1 MPSYSVVPYSAVRK
15 NILLIGR
22 LPLVGQ
28 NPRAAAAPPGRI
40 PVRILRAALMK
51 IYLVGFMGAGK
62 TTVGR
67 ELAARLDVPFFDL
80 DGLVEAAEKSSIK
93 EIFAQRGEPYF
104 RKRERDVLRST
115 KHLDSAVVAT
125 GGGTF
130 TFDENI
136 QFIQGEGL
144 SVYLS
149 APYSLLR
156 ARIGDK
162 AAERPLFRD
171 DTAAHEL
178 LAARVRY
185 YRTADVTI
193 EIREDE
199 TPGEIV
205 ERLILEL
212 PKGFLESAKRTAWR
226 RA

>member
-1 MPSYSVVPYSAVRK
+1 
-15 NILLIGR
+15 
-22 LPLVGQ
+22 
-28 NPRAAAAPPGRI
+28 
-40 PVRILRAALMK
+40 MK

-80 DGLVEAAEKSSIK
+80 DELVEAAEKTAIK

-104 RKRERDVLRST
+104 RKRERDILRST
-115 KHLDSAVVAT
+115 RHLEHGVIAT

-136 QFIQGEGL
+136 QFIQSEGL

-156 ARIGDK
+156 SRVGDK

-171 DTAAHEL
+171 DVTAHEL
-178 LAARVRY
+178 YANRVRY
-185 YRTADVTI
+185 YKTADITL
-193 EIREDE
+193 EIREAD
-199 TPGEIV
+199 TPAEIV
-205 ERLILEL
+205 ERLLLEL
-212 PKGFLESAKRTAWR
+212 PKSFLETARSSTWR
-226 RA
+226 LT

>member
-1 MPSYSVVPYSAVRK
+1 
-15 NILLIGR
+15 
-22 LPLVGQ
+22 
-28 NPRAAAAPPGRI
+28 
-40 PVRILRAALMK
+40 MK

-67 ELAARLDVPFFDL
+67 ELSSRVDAPFFDL
-80 DGLVEAAEKSSIK
+80 DELIEAAEKQSIK
-93 EIFAQRGEPYF
+93 DLFAQHGEAYF
-104 RKRERDVLRST
+104 RKRERDLLRT
-115 KHLDSAVVAT
+115 TRYVENGVVAT

-136 QFIQGEGL
+136 QFIQSEGL

-156 ARIGDK
+156 SRVGTK

-171 DTAAHEL
+171 DIAAHEL
-178 LAARVRY
+178 FASRIRY
-185 YRTADVTI
+185 YRMCDITI
-193 EIREDE
+193 EIREEE

-212 PKGFLESAKRTAWR
+212 PKGFLESARKWR